1 MVVVGPFGSAVM
13 RYQMEFE
20 NEMYKQNYENPFTRQ
35 QALVSN
41 IFQRREDGSFIM
53 DRSKEKTLLEGET
66 LDPTKKYI
74 TTDEWIDKRER
85 YIADKIFHNWDWEH
99 FSNYV
104 TDPNHNI
111 ADMLD
116 YECYKRCESVDGE
129 CTLFCPQLGI
139 CWLKERK

>member
-1 MVVVGPFGSAVM
+1 MVIVGPFGSAVM
-13 RYQMEFE
+13 RYQMEFAK
-20 NEMYKQNYENPFTRQ
+20 EMNKQNYENPFTRQ
-35 QALVSN
+35 QALVNN
-41 IFQRREDGSFIM
+41 IFQRREDGSFTI

-104 TDPNHNI
+104 TDPHHNI
-111 ADMLD
+111 ADMLN
-116 YECYKRCESVDGE
+116 YECYKPCESGDGQ

>member
-1 MVVVGPFGSAVM
+1 MRPFGSAVM

-20 NEMYKQNYENPFTRQ
+20 KEMYKQNYENPFTRQ
-35 QALVSN
+35 QELFNN
-41 IFQRREDGSFIM
+41 ILQRREDGSFIL

-99 FSNYV
+99 FLNYV
-104 TDPNHNI
+104 TDSNHNI
-111 ADMLD
+111 ADMLN
-116 YECYKRCESVDGE
+116 YECYKPCESGDGQ
-129 CTLFCPQLGI
+129 CTLFCPQLEI

>member
-20 NEMYKQNYENPFTRQ
+20 KEMNKQNYENPFTRQ
-35 QALVSN
+35 QALISN
-41 IFQRREDGSFIM
+41 IFQRQKDGSVIV

-104 TDPNHNI
+104 ADSHHNI
-111 ADMLD
+111 ADMLN
-116 YECYKRCESVDGE
+116 YECYKPCESGDGQ

-139 CWLKERK
+139 CWLKEN

>member
-1 MVVVGPFGSAVM
+1 MVVMGPFGSAVM

-20 NEMYKQNYENPFTRQ
+20 KEMNKQNYENPFTRQ
-35 QALVSN
+35 QALVNN
-41 IFQRREDGSFIM
+41 IFQRREDGSFII

-116 YECYKRCESVDGE
+116 YECYKPCESVDGQ
-129 CTLFCPQLGI
+129 CTLFCPQLEI
-139 CWLKERK
+139 SWLKERK